1 MGSQKRMGGV
11 DAESSEREREREG
24 GTARAKERL
33 NWVEETQ
40 VSCRFLENIS
50 S

>member
-1 MGSQKRMGGV
+1 MGSQKRMGGAE
-11 DAESSEREREREG
+11 AESGERESG
-24 GTARAKERL
+24 AAGTARAKGRL
-33 NWVEETQ
+33 SWMEETQ